1 MVVEGLLKQL
11 TLGEGRKILG
21 EIAQLQLPDDLLVWV
36 KEYEKVGH
44 RDRILWQWMYKSVQI
59 VTAPVVDQQYLERL
73 YVLKTTVIIFVTL
86 LDDVADNM
94 HDASFLRE
102 LIKIP
107 FQVNTL
113 NRDQLSKE
121 KLQYLSVV
129 LNIWNYIDATL
140 KTLPLYEQ
148 YREIF
153 QYDFDQLLNEMNYA
167 ILVHQYPFIL
177 NTTEFW
183 EYIPYNMQSFVSYDM
198 DYMCATAFN
207 TADLGCVRKVVY
219 LLQRMAKIGNWLST
233 WERELQEDDIT
244 NIIFLYAVERDITDL
259 EELKS
264 NKDAATQKIKRG
276 NLEKILFDE
285 WENAY
290 NNIDEILSLHNVVD
304 KGIVLKGAADFLLM
318 HLSHRNYI

>member
-1 MVVEGLLKQL
+1 MIVEGLLKQL
-11 TLGEGRKILG
+11 TLGEGQKILG

-207 TADLGCVRKVVY
+207 TTDLGCVRKVVY
-219 LLQRMAKIGNWLST
+219 LLQRIADLFLIFYWQK
-233 WERELQEDDIT
+233 EL
-244 NIIFLYAVERDITDL
+244 
-259 EELKS
+259 
-264 NKDAATQKIKRG
+264 
-276 NLEKILFDE
+276 
-285 WENAY
+285 
-290 NNIDEILSLHNVVD
+290 
-304 KGIVLKGAADFLLM
+304 
-318 HLSHRNYI
+318 